1 MTITIPESSHS
12 EFSLPKTQL
21 QRGTTARQARLL
33 IVTDSVERATTLRSV
48 LDNGKLEITC
58 LTIPADLEAVLNSGH
73 DVAVIDAGPV
83 HIVEIL
89 RTLRA
94 SEGCDNISVLVQASR
109 LDLNPSLTGVLP
121 AYRAMPCSPSELV
134 ALARRRLSATG
145 SGQRAARKML

>member
-1 MTITIPESSHS
+1 MTITVPESSRA

-21 QRGTTARQARLL
+21 QRGTTTRQARLL
-33 IVTDSVERATTLRSV
+33 IVTDSPERTATLRAV
-48 LDNGKLEITC
+48 MDNGKLEITC
-58 LTIPADLEAVLNSGH
+58 LTMPADLESVLLNGP
-73 DVAVIDAGPV
+73 DVAVIDAGPT

-109 LDLNPSLTGVLP
+109 LDSNPSLTGVLP
-121 AYRAMPCSPSELV
+121 AYRAMPCSPAELV

-145 SGQRAARKML
+145 GGQRAARKML